1 MRIIKTLPGM
11 DTADPAHLAEVLP
24 NYTQDPVS
32 GKWIWEVEPGSPE
45 EYFRDTPRGTP
56 VAVFV
61 HRPAD
66 PQCPMVEGF
75 EVPPPES
82 RFKGISQAIFWGLS
96 LVHHNDL
103 EARTTKG
110 PITIPLYRRH
120 AVFRSSLESKRDLGV
135 WLYYSRLDD
144 MVRLEETRRSWS
156 AKLAK
161 ETQERLERAAQ
172 AEVHKAAQKVAW
184 QEAQARKL
192 EADKLRATELGLD
205 LEAYL
210 EGLVAVR
217 QMRKAT
223 RPGHCLICKRP
234 LSLKTSVTRGV
245 GPECFKSLSLAE
257 RISAAAQV
265 VAKSGEVSK

>member
-110 PITIPLYRRH
+110 PITIPLYRRR

-144 MVRLEETRRSWS
+144 TVRLEETRRSWS